1 MENAKLELERHIEA
15 AAKAFIYP
23 ATPDLARR
31 AWREKTSL
39 WRSRRLAWP
48 LVAGIVLLIS
58 AITVPGV
65 RARLL
70 EFVQV
75 GAVRIFLV
83 EATAA
88 ATAQESSTQAAPGAV
103 LLTATPHT
111 PVRQLH
117 SVLELQGETTLG
129 TARER
134 VDFSIPLPSYPP
146 DLGPPDKVFL
156 QEISGP
162 VVVLVWLQTGTQDEV
177 RLSLH
182 ILGPGAFANKGGPP
196 PVVEWAQVNG
206 QEAVW
211 TNGGYMLSY
220 GGDFHEDGRFIDG
233 PVLVWED
240 GELTFR
246 LENAGSM
253 DEATRIAESLV
264 YEE

>member
-48 LVAGIVLLIS
+48 LVAAVVLLIS

-70 EFVQV
+70 EFVQI

-83 EATAA
+83 EATAT
-88 ATAQESSTQAAPGAV
+88 ATAQESNTEAAPASL
-103 LLTATPHT
+103 LLTATPYR

-117 SVLELQGETTLG
+117 SVLELQGETTLEA
-129 TARER
+129 ARAQA
-134 VDFSIPLPSYPP
+134 DFSIPLPSYPP
-146 DLGPPDKVFL
+146 DLGLPDKVFV
-156 QEISGP
+156 QEIGGT
-162 VVVLVWLQTGTQDEV
+162 VVVLVWLEPGGSDQVT
-177 RLSLH
+177 LSLH
-182 ILGPGAFANKGGPP
+182 ILGPGAYANKGGPL
-196 PVVEWAQVNG
+196 PVFEWALVNG
-206 QEAVW
+206 REAVW
-211 TNGGYMLSY
+211 TESGYILSY
-220 GGDFHEDGRFIDG
+220 SGTEVDLQRFIDS
-233 PVLVWED
+233 PVLVWEN

-246 LENAGSM
+246 LENTGSM
-253 DEATRIAESLV
+253 DEAIRIAESLV
-264 YEE
+264 FEE